1 MLEFISN
8 EHNLFPNPLWQ
19 IQIKGVDND
28 AIKEY
33 CYHLKDNTE
42 GVTISNRGGWHS
54 KEILEPLPDALNELF
69 SNFLG
74 FVNDYCAQI
83 TGLNNLMLGNFW
95 VNINQKYDYNR
106 THDHQNSILSAVYYV
121 DAEGDDIGNFVAERD
136 DSAEFF
142 LGSYKNV
149 SGFTGTS
156 FAITPLTGFAFVMPS
171 WMLHSVEQNLT
182 DRDRIS
188 IAFNFIDPEKMIDD
202 SYEDPRRSS

>member
-136 DSAEFF
+136 DTAEFF

-156 FAITPLTGFAFVMPS
+156 FSITPFTGFAFIMPS
-171 WMLHSVEQNLT
+171 WILHSVEQNLT

-188 IAFNFIDPEKMIDD
+188 IAFNFVNPDVVPNN
-202 SYEDPRRSS
+202 SYD

>member
-8 EHNLFPNPLWQ
+8 EHNLFPTPLWQ

-54 KEILEPLPDALNELF
+54 KEIIQPLPDALTELF
-69 SNFLG
+69 TNFEG

-106 THDHQNSILSAVYYV
+106 SHDHQSSILSGVYYV
-121 DAEGDDIGNFVAERD
+121 DCEGDDVGNFVAERD

-142 LGSYKNV
+142 LGTYKNV

-156 FAITPLTGFAFVMPS
+156 FSITPLTGFAFLMPS
-171 WMLHSVEQNLT
+171 WVLHSVEQNLT

-188 IAFNFIDPEKMIDD
+188 IAFNLVNPDVVPDN
-202 SYEDPRRSS
+202 SYD

>member
-8 EHNLFPNPLWQ
+8 EHMLFPTPLWQ

-106 THDHQNSILSAVYYV
+106 SHDHQNSILSGVYYV
-121 DAEGDDIGNFVAERD
+121 DCEGDDVGNFVAERD
-136 DSAEFF
+136 DTAEFF

-156 FAITPLTGFAFVMPS
+156 FAITPLTGFAFLMPS

-188 IAFNFIDPEKMIDD
+188 IAFNFVNPDVVPDNPYD
-202 SYEDPRRSS
+202 

>member
-8 EHNLFPNPLWQ
+8 EHNLFPTPLWQ

-54 KEILEPLPDALNELF
+54 KEIIQPLPDALTELF
-69 SNFLG
+69 TNFEG

-106 THDHQNSILSAVYYV
+106 SHDHQNSILSGVYYV
-121 DAEGDDIGNFVAERD
+121 DCEGDDVGNFVAERD

-142 LGSYKNV
+142 LGTYKNV

-156 FAITPLTGFAFVMPS
+156 FSITPLTGFAFLMPS
-171 WMLHSVEQNLT
+171 WVLHSVEQNLT

-188 IAFNFIDPEKMIDD
+188 IAFNLVNPDVVVDN
-202 SYEDPRRSS
+202 SYG

>member
-8 EHNLFPNPLWQ
+8 EHNLFPTPLWQ

-74 FVNDYCAQI
+74 FVNYYCAQI
-83 TGLNNLMLGNFW
+83 TGCNNLMLGNFW

-171 WMLHSVEQNLT
+171 WMLHSVEQNRT

-188 IAFNFIDPEKMIDD
+188 IAFNFVNPDVVPNN
-202 SYEDPRRSS
+202 SYD

>member
-156 FAITPLTGFAFVMPS
+156 FAITPLTGFAFLMPS

-188 IAFNFIDPEKMIDD
+188 IAFNFVNPDVVPDN
-202 SYEDPRRSS
+202 SYD

>member
-121 DAEGDDIGNFVAERD
+121 DAEGEDIGNFVAERD

-156 FAITPLTGFAFVMPS
+156 FAITPLTGFAFLMPS

-188 IAFNFIDPEKMIDD
+188 IAFNFVNPDVVPDN
-202 SYEDPRRSS
+202 SYD

>member
-8 EHNLFPNPLWQ
+8 EHMLFPTPLWQ

-136 DSAEFF
+136 DTAEFF

-156 FAITPLTGFAFVMPS
+156 FAITPLTGFAFLMPS

-188 IAFNFIDPEKMIDD
+188 IAFNFVNPDIAVDN
-202 SYEDPRRSS
+202 SYD

>member
-8 EHNLFPNPLWQ
+8 EHMLFPTPLWQ

-54 KEILEPLPDALNELF
+54 KEILQPLPDALTELF
-69 SNFLG
+69 TNFEG

-83 TGLNNLMLGNFW
+83 TGLTNLMLGNFW

-106 THDHQNSILSAVYYV
+106 SHDHQNSILSGVYYV
-121 DAEGDDIGNFVAERD
+121 DCEGDDVGNFVAERD
-136 DSAEFF
+136 DTAEFF
-142 LGSYKNV
+142 LGTYKNV

-156 FAITPLTGFAFVMPS
+156 FSITPLTGFAFLMPS
-171 WMLHSVEQNLT
+171 WVLHSVEQNLT

-188 IAFNFIDPEKMIDD
+188 VAFNLVNPDVVPDN
-202 SYEDPRRSS
+202 SYD